1 MAEEGT
7 ASAKSNSDRGEA
19 EKRVREMAS
28 SAVKGLLQRKELC
41 DVMIKVGG
49 AAFDAH
55 KIILC
60 SSSEYFR

>member
-1 MAEEGT
+1 
-7 ASAKSNSDRGEA
+7 
-19 EKRVREMAS
+19 MAS